1 MRNIETK
8 NEKMMY
14 FPSVKESLKLGM
26 IVSMTTIAVSL
37 LITGINTGMTM
48 LLSLS

>member
-1 MRNIETK
+1 MKSIK
-8 NEKMMY
+8 NENERMLY
-14 FPSVKESLKLGM
+14 FPSFKQSLKLGL
-26 IVSMTTIAVSL
+26 IVSLTTIVVSL